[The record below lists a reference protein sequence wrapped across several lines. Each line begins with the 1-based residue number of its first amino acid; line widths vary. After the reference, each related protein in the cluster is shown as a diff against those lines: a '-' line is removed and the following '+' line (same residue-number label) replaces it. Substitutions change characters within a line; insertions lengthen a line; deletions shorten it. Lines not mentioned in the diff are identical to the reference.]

1 MLTTKRSRSI
11 KRLLTPLLVSSC
23 IACAMMM
30 LRVPETSSS
39 RAEGS
44 NAGTIAVAPGSLT
57 QRELAAGAG
66 EMFAVA
72 ADAGQLLRF
81 SIDKGDLVLS
91 TTLYGPRGAKLLE
104 HVSQDLETVD
114 LSFPIEVTGTYRM
127 ELRSLEKTGNRKY
140 ELKVQPLTTLTALNR
155 KDSEARQAM
164 AHAEVLRANWIKTS
178 LGQAT
183 ELFDNAAVIWRSF
196 GDFANASRATLK
208 SGDTY
213 FHLSQYSEARKR
225 FQDALTLAQKT
236 DDWIGEARA
245 LSQLARLDSYL
256 GNNNVAQRHLNGALN
271 LLNRDETNSN
281 PDARSAHGEARM
293 ILGELVYARGNLKK
307 ALTHFD
313 EAQTFFDGNRKGQA
327 KVHLFR
333 GFAVGSLGSP
343 EEGAAEVSHALDLY
357 RATNDKIG
365 EGLALSTMGLAD
377 ALSQKDV
384 WAIDSLNAAREIFR
398 TVGDRHSEAIA
409 LNGLGLAYEHQK
421 DYTIAF
427 SNYKDALQLFQEISS
442 VDGASQTLC
451 SIADI
456 HSLSGDSDQALIY
469 YERCLSLSRSAGKT
483 RTEAFALTKIAALY
497 ALKGDNKRALNQ
509 HQKILNF
516 YESIGDRRGLATA
529 LNVYAELLLKTED
542 KRRALDIYQR
552 ALSLSEQIGDQP
564 ALLSTLYNLAHV
576 NLVLGSPDVALPFI
590 QHSLEIIE
598 DRRANVASPEFRTS
612 YFSGVR
618 NHYELCIEILMQL
631 DRLHPGEGFGA
642 KAFLVSEKSRARL
655 LVDLV
660 SESRAGI
667 REGAAKEL
675 LDRERKLR
683 GLIRS
688 QAEYQLDLSS
698 SGKDPAELAE
708 VENQLVQLRTDYQQV
723 EGQVRQQSPYLL
735 SLEQF
740 APLSLEQIQHELRN
754 SDTMLLEYS
763 LGDDHSYLWAVTSE
777 SSQIYQLA
785 AGRKDIA
792 VAVREYHQLLT
803 MRQESGSEYQAKVEA
818 AERGLPEIEDKLS
831 KMLLGQVAD
840 KLGSRRL
847 IVVTEGALQLI
858 PFDDLRV
865 PKDSGAKVRLLE
877 TNEIVVEPSF
887 SALVAIR
894 NSRNEHASSP
904 GKLVAIIADPVVNA
918 SDERVHTRG
927 LSSSTAFAAS
937 EKKLDESSRRDAE
950 LVRLTH
956 ASEEADAISEVAP
969 WGTTM
974 VVKGFDASRETAMG
988 ADVGQ
993 YQIVHFAS
1001 HGVVNS
1007 EHPELSS
1014 IVLTMVD
1021 RNGVNKNGLVSLH
1034 DIYSL
1039 DLTAELT
1046 VLSACQTAL
1055 GKDIRGE
1062 GFVGLA
1068 HAFMSAGSKSV
1079 VASLWKVD
1087 DRATAVL
1094 MKDFYEAMLQKGMSP
1109 AAALRE
1115 AKLKMMRDKQWNA
1128 PYYWAGFVL
1137 QGEYTNRI
1145 SVDHHP
1151 WLRPRVVIL
1160 FLLVL
1165 SAATIFV
1172 LQRRKRR
1179 HPPTQLK

>member
-1 MLTTKRSRSI
+1 MLTTKRSRPPTR
-11 KRLLTPLLVSSC
+11 RLTILLVASC
-23 IACAMMM
+23 IVCAMMIFRM
-30 LRVPETSSS
+30 PEGTT
-39 RAEGS
+39 S
-44 NAGTIAVAPGSLT
+44 NAETILVAPGSST
-57 QRELAAGAG
+57 QRELGAGAK
-66 EMFAVA
+66 EVFAVQ
-72 ADAGQLLRF
+72 ADAGQLLKF

-91 TTLYGPRGAKLLE
+91 TTLYDPTGVKLVE
-104 HVSQDLETVD
+104 HVSQDFETVEI
-114 LSFPIEVTGTYRM
+114 SFPIEVAGTYM
-127 ELRSLEKTGNRKY
+127 IELRSLEKAGNRKY
-140 ELKVQPLTTLTALNR
+140 ELKVQSLTTVTALER
-155 KDSEARQAM
+155 KDSEARQVM
-164 AHAEVLRANWIKTS
+164 AQAEVLRANWTKTS
-178 LGQAT
+178 LAQSA
-183 ELFDNAAVIWRSF
+183 ELYDKAALTWRSL
-196 GDFANASRATLK
+196 GDFTNASQASLK

-213 FHLSQYSEARKR
+213 FHLSQYSEAGKR
-225 FQDALTLAQKT
+225 YQTALALAQKKG
-236 DDWIGEARA
+236 DSIDEARA

-256 GNNNVAQRHLNGALN
+256 GNNDVAQKHLIAALS
-271 LLNRDETNSN
+271 LLKRDETNST
-281 PDARSAHGEARM
+281 PLARSAYGEARI

-307 ALTHFD
+307 ALTHFED
-313 EAQTFFDGNRKGQA
+313 AQTYLDGDRKA
-327 KVHLFR
+327 KAKAHLFI
-333 GFAVGSLGSP
+333 GFAIGSLGNT
-343 EEGAAEVSHALDLY
+343 EEGAAEISQALNLY

-384 WAIDSLNAAREIFR
+384 PAIDSLNTAREIFR

-427 SNYKDALQLFQEISS
+427 SHYKDALQLFEEISS

-469 YERCLSLSRSAGKT
+469 YERCLSLSRSAGKI
-483 RTEAFALTKIAALY
+483 RTEALALTKIAALY
-497 ALKGDNKRALNQ
+497 ALKGDNQRALNQ

-516 YESIGDRRGLATA
+516 YESIGDHRGLATA
-529 LNVYAELLLKTED
+529 LNVYGDLLLRTEE
-542 KRRALDIYQR
+542 KQRALNIYKR
-552 ALSLSEQIGDQP
+552 ALSLSERIGDQP
-564 ALLSTLYNLAHV
+564 VLLSTLYNLAHA

-590 QHSLEIIE
+590 QRSLEIIE
-598 DRRANVASPEFRTS
+598 DRRSNVASPEFRTS

-618 NHYELCIEILMQL
+618 DHYELCIEILMQL
-631 DRLHPGEGFGA
+631 DRLHPGQGFGA

-655 LVDLV
+655 LLDLV
-660 SESRAGI
+660 NESRASI

-675 LDRERKLR
+675 LDSERKLR

-708 VENQLVQLRTDYQQV
+708 VEEQLIQLRTDYQRV
-723 EGQVRQQSPYLL
+723 EGQLRQQSPYLL

-740 APLSLEQIQHELRN
+740 VPLSLEQIQHELRD

-763 LGDDHSYLWAVTSE
+763 LGDDHTYLWAITSN

-785 AGRKDIA
+785 AGRKEIEA
-792 VAVREYHQLLT
+792 AVREYYQLLT
-803 MRQESGSEYQAKVEA
+803 MRQESGSDYQAKVDSA
-818 AERGLPEIEDKLS
+818 DERLSASEDKLS
-831 KMLLGQVAD
+831 HVLLGQVAD
-840 KLGSRRL
+840 KLGNRRL
-847 IVVTEGALQLI
+847 IVVTEGPLQLI
-858 PFDDLRV
+858 PFDGLPV
-865 PKDSGAKVRLLE
+865 PKVGGARTRLLE

-894 NSRNEHASSP
+894 NSRHEHATSP
-904 GKLVAIIADPVVNA
+904 SKLVAVIADPVVNA
-918 SDERVHTRG
+918 SDDRMQTRG
-927 LSSSTAFAAS
+927 LSSSSAFAAS
-937 EKKLDESSRRDAE
+937 EKKLNESSQRDTG

-974 VVKGFDASRETAMG
+974 VVKGFDANRETAMS

-1001 HGVVNS
+1001 HGFVNS

-1021 RNGVNKNGLVSLH
+1021 RNGVKTNGLVSLH

-1039 DLTAELT
+1039 DLSAELT

-1094 MKDFYEAMLQKGMSP
+1094 MKDFYEAMLQKDMSP
-1109 AAALRE
+1109 SAALRA
-1115 AKLKMMRDKQWNA
+1115 AKLKMTRDKQWGT

-1145 SVDHHP
+1145 TVDHHR

-1160 FLLVL
+1160 VLLVL
-1165 SAATIFV
+1165 IAATIFV

-1179 HPPTQLK
+1179 LPPNRLT